1 VCRIS
6 ERAEAPPQAVR
17 ANSASVTV
25 VQQRTCRLLVAS
37 IERLFDDCRMEMSQ
51 SAAARQAERTR
62 LARRVQPTTLAADQL
77 LPVLPPL
84 APLLPHGGLRRGGVV
99 TVSGSLRLA
108 LALAAGVTQGN
119 LWAAFAGIPELG
131 VVAAA
136 ETGVALQRLA
146 LIPNPGVQWAPVIA
160 TLLDE
165 IDLVITRPPAAC
177 DQTVAHQLATRARE
191 RRSVLVMLGIWPS
204 PDLNLHV
211 DHEPWIGLEAGAGYL
226 QQRRARVIATGRGSA
241 TRPREAWLWLPFRDG
256 TVQPATD
263 R

>member
-1 VCRIS
+1 L
-6 ERAEAPPQAVR
+6 P
-17 ANSASVTV
+17 
-25 VQQRTCRLLVAS
+25 S
-37 IERLFDDCRMEMSQ
+37 IERLFDDVTMGMPQ
-51 SAAARQAERTR
+51 SAADRHAERTR
-62 LARRVQPTTLAADQL
+62 LAQFVQPTTLAADQL

-84 APLLPHGGLRRGGVV
+84 APLLPHGGLRRGSVV

-146 LIPNPGVQWAPVIA
+146 LIPNPGVQWAWVIA
-160 TLLDE
+160 TLLDA
-165 IDLVITRPPAAC
+165 IDLVVTQPPAAC
-177 DQTVAHQLATRARE
+177 GQTVGHQLATRARE
-191 RRSVLVMLGIWPS
+191 HRSVLVVLGTWPS

-226 QQRRARVIATGRGSA
+226 QQRRARVITTGRGSA

-256 TVQPATD
+256 TVQPAT
-263 R
+263 